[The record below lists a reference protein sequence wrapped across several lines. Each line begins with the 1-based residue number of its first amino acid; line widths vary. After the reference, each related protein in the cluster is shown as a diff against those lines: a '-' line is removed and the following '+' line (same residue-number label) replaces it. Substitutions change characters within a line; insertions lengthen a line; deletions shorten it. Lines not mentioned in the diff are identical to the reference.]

1 MRFLFFVAKMKEHT
15 KILELRRTNELYFHF
30 KVFHAYTMAKV
41 NWNNVDET
49 WALAENKNNKE
60 RCVSSSSTFVI
71 FFSCSLLFGLAYFC
85 ADRNSI
91 RQSSIYLFE
100 IEENEHTYCVP
111 IGLTIFVVC
120 LFVFTLASPFFSSF
134 FCSPFILSLCVR
146 LFFCLYFDR
155 VNFCVFISFCFY
167 LLFKQIDYSV
177 RVMTRLIHKNCSVC
191 QSHMNDGRA
200 SACC

>member
-49 WALAENKNNKE
+49 WALAEKKTT
-60 RCVSSSSTFVI
+60 RRDAFLLPLHLLY

-120 LFVFTLASPFFSSF
+120 LFVFTLASPFFSIF
-134 FCSPFILSLCVR
+134 FLFSIHFVFVCAVIFLSLFRSC
-146 LFFCLYFDR
+146 
-155 VNFCVFISFCFY
+155 
-167 LLFKQIDYSV
+167 
-177 RVMTRLIHKNCSVC
+177 
-191 QSHMNDGRA
+191 
-200 SACC
+200 

>member
-1 MRFLFFVAKMKEHT
+1 MNYIFTSKSSMRTQWPKSIEITLMKPGRSL
-15 KILELRRTNELYFHF
+15 K
-30 KVFHAYTMAKV
+30 K
-41 NWNNVDET
+41 
-49 WALAENKNNKE
+49 KNNKE

-134 FCSPFILSLCVR
+134 FVLHLFCLCVCGY
-146 LFFCLYFDR
+146 FF
-155 VNFCVFISFCFY
+155 VFISIVLIFVCSFH
-167 LLFKQIDYSV
+167 FVSIYSLNK
-177 RVMTRLIHKNCSVC
+177 LIIL
-191 QSHMNDGRA
+191 
-200 SACC
+200 SA